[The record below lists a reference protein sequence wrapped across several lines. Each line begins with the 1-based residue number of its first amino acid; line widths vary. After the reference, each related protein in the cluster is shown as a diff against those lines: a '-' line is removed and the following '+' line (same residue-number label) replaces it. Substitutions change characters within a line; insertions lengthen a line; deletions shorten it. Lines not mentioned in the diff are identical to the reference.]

1 MSEGLTFNLVTM
13 DSNAKGT
20 LSIQEMSDELLKK
33 YNKNAVFPY
42 EATVVGLAKTKK
54 KVFLPEISKGS
65 EIYINPDY
73 YDYIYPV
80 ILHEVLHTLG
90 FRDVNRGGTIMRSV
104 IGSPDSD
111 LSQDDIDALNYFYP
125 AKDNAKE
132 KSSSRTR

>member
-1 MSEGLTFNLVTM
+1 M

-20 LSIQEMSDELLKK
+20 LSIQEMSDKLLEK
-33 YNKNAVFPY
+33 YNKNAPY
-42 EATVVGLAKTKK
+42 ESTVGGLAKTKK
-54 KVFLPEISKGS
+54 KVLLAEISKGS

-90 FRDVNRGGTIMRSV
+90 FRHVNEGETIMRSF
-104 IGSPDSD
+104 ISSPDSD

-132 KSSSRTR
+132 KGSSRTR

>member
-1 MSEGLTFNLVTM
+1 M

-20 LSIQEMSDELLKK
+20 LSIQEMSDKLLKK
-33 YNKNAVFPY
+33 YNKNAVFLY
-42 EATVVGLAKTKK
+42 ETTVVGLAKTQK

-104 IGSPDSD
+104 IGSSDSD